1 MATTCKGVLLSSRKQ
16 GINDIHFT
24 GLTRLP
30 RLHLFTDHPHTITKF
45 QCLNENLFKFGLGN
59 RFCDTMKKIL
69 LVVVIL
75 GLIVPGVCLADE
87 MSDAEDAINDA
98 QSMLD
103 SLNSMGFW
111 FGPSAAMKM
120 EAENHLQMALDAF
133 EAGNYSEALQY
144 AQMALQYA
152 QSALGLRG
160 FSMLP
165 GSGLITG
172 STAAPVC

>member
-1 MATTCKGVLLSSRKQ
+1 
-16 GINDIHFT
+16 
-24 GLTRLP
+24 
-30 RLHLFTDHPHTITKF
+30 
-45 QCLNENLFKFGLGN
+45 
-59 RFCDTMKKIL
+59 MKKIL

-120 EAENHLQMALDAF
+120 EAENYLEMAQDAF
-133 EAGNYSEALQY
+133 EAGNYEEALEY

-165 GSGLITG
+165 GGGLITG